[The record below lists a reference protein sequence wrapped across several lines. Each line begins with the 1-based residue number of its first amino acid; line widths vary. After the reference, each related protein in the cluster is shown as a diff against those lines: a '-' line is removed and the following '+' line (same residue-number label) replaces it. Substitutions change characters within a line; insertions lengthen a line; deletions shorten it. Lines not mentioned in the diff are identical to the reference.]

1 MPRADIEGRMS
12 LNTSAVTR
20 NLQKAKRS
28 VTGFV
33 SSSMRSFGA
42 LAGVAGLGALS
53 RGAINLG
60 SQISDLATQLRIGT
74 TELQVL
80 QYAAQ
85 EAGVPSQTLERALRN
100 VQLRTQDALNGNKR
114 YAEALQRLG
123 LNVQKFAK
131 LSTDK
136 KFEAIGIAQS
146 KAKDSA
152 QAYRDVAIILG
163 ERAGPQLQEV
173 LQKLANEGFKS
184 VEDEAKKAGQVMED
198 QTIEKLDKASDEI
211 SKFKKML
218 TILSGE
224 ILAKFV
230 PGIKILGQ
238 SLGIVGEY
246 FGATLFAGASFF
258 KFLGKAVLNI
268 IEPAIKSFQGLSK
281 AIAATTLALQRNFS
295 GAKSA
300 MSEALELQK
309 QAFAELKNI
318 PADISSNFSDMG
330 AEMRSN
336 IKLLEGELDQRATSI
351 KESWNNAFSEIEETS
366 KKAGTAIQQNIAPEV
381 LAAVTAPST
390 DADSTASTVSKKT
403 KRTPQKATWRAS
415 NVVGNIGRWGSRFG
429 PAPTFEERE
438 RAAGLYLRG
447 NDPMA
452 GRRATKVGG
461 ERAASP
467 SNDGQKQSA
476 EYLKNISRVIEKLDQ
491 GLSA

>member
-20 NLQKAKRS
+20 GLQKAKRS

-42 LAGVAGLGALS
+42 LAGFAGLGALS

-85 EAGVPSQTLERALRN
+85 EAGVSSETLERALRN

-136 KFEAIGIAQS
+136 KFEAIAIAQS

-152 QAYRDVAIILG
+152 QAFRDVAIILG

-173 LQKLANEGFKS
+173 LQSIAKEGFKS
-184 VEDEAKKAGQVMED
+184 VEDAAKKAGQVMED
-198 QTIEKLDKASDEI
+198 QTIKKLDKASDEI

-224 ILAKFV
+224 ILTVAV
-230 PGIKILGQ
+230 PAFKKLGE
-238 SLGIVGEY
+238 SIGTITGE
-246 FGATLFAGASFF
+246 LF
-258 KFLGKAVLNI
+258 
-268 IEPAIKSFQGLSK
+268 FQGKTSKRSKIEDEIALRKKAIEQLKQEGAIRKKVPMFSLSK
-281 AIAATTLALQRNFS
+281 KARELNLKENELIEKR
-295 GAKSA
+295 
-300 MSEALELQK
+300 LELLKKEQAQK
-309 QAFAELKNI
+309 QSIQKET
-318 PADISSNFSDMG
+318 
-330 AEMRSN
+330 
-336 IKLLEGELDQRATSI
+336 IKAGI
-351 KESWNNAFSEIEETS
+351 NKPTS
-366 KKAGTAIQQNIAPEV
+366 KKTGTAIQQNIAPEV
-381 LAAVTAPST
+381 SLAATAPNA
-390 DADSTASTVSKKT
+390 DVDSTASTASKKT

-415 NVVGNIGRWGSRFG
+415 NIVSNIGRWESRFG

-447 NDPMA
+447 NDPMS
-452 GRRATKVGG
+452 GRRAIKVGG

-476 EYLKNISRVIEKLDQ
+476 EYLKNINRVIEKLDQ
-491 GLSA
+491 GLTG

>member
-1 MPRADIEGRMS
+1 MSRADIEGRMS

-20 NLQKAKRS
+20 GLQKAKKN
-28 VTGFV
+28 VTSFV

-60 SQISDLATQLRIGT
+60 SQISDLAIQLRIGT

-85 EAGVPSQTLERALRN
+85 EAGVSSETLERALRN

-123 LNVQKFAK
+123 LNVQKFAQ

-136 KFEAIGIAQS
+136 KFEAIAIAQS

-152 QAYRDVAIILG
+152 QAFRDVAIILG

-173 LQKLANEGFKS
+173 LQSIAKEGFGSLEKA
-184 VEDEAKKAGQVMED
+184 AKDAGQVMED
-198 QTIEKLDKASDEI
+198 ETIKKLDKASDEI

-224 ILAKFV
+224 ILAVAV
-230 PGIKILGQ
+230 PAFKKLGE
-238 SLGIVGEY
+238 SIGTITGE
-246 FGATLFAGASFF
+246 LF
-258 KFLGKAVLNI
+258 
-268 IEPAIKSFQGLSK
+268 FQGKTSKRSKIEDEIALRKK
-281 AIAATTLALQRNFS
+281 AIEQLKQEGAIRKKVPMFS
-295 GAKSA
+295 
-300 MSEALELQK
+300 
-309 QAFAELKNI
+309 F
-318 PADISSNFSDMG
+318 
-330 AEMRSN
+330 
-336 IKLLEGELDQRATSI
+336 
-351 KESWNNAFSEIEETS
+351 S
-366 KKAGTAIQQNIAPEV
+366 KKARELNLKENELIEKRLELLKKEQAQKQSIQKETIKAGINKPTSKNTGTAIQQNIAPEV
-381 LAAVTAPST
+381 SLAATAPNA
-390 DADSTASTVSKKT
+390 DADPTASTASKKT

-415 NVVGNIGRWGSRFG
+415 NIVGNIGRWESRFG

-447 NDPMA
+447 NDPMG
-452 GRRATKVGG
+452 GRRAIKVGG

-476 EYLKNISRVIEKLDQ
+476 EYLKNINRVIEKLEQ
-491 GLSA
+491 GLTA